1 MELLEFLIRIIADFS
16 LVSTHPLHRV
26 VVEHHNPAILCDLNI
41 QLDGISLLR
50 RAGKSRKRI
59 LLNSLRRVPQTA
71 VRIIPFRKFQT
82 FLPSRCSRQNG
93 KEITCCQDGKH
104 CKKYDPEHHLSIPS
118 FTQSPKRRRRSVSS
132 PILSSVRCPPDSPS
146 RWTGSARSV

>member
-59 LLNSLRRVPQTA
+59 LRNSLRRVPQTA
-71 VRIIPFRKFQT
+71 VHIIPFRKFQT
-82 FLPSRCSRQNG
+82 FLRLDVAGRM
-93 KEITCCQDGKH
+93 E
-104 CKKYDPEHHLSIPS
+104 KK
-118 FTQSPKRRRRSVSS
+118 
-132 PILSSVRCPPDSPS
+132 
-146 RWTGSARSV
+146 